1 MRRFWC
7 VVVCWLVWG
16 PPSGVSVMCG
26 AGPLAPP
33 PGPIAPTA
41 RPLAEIEPRTALGP
55 TTTPGD
61 LNAVY
66 VIAQPGSYFLAGDLD
81 VPAGRVG
88 VRIEA
93 SDVRL
98 DLGGF
103 AIRGQAGAADG
114 VRIVDSGDGVA
125 GGAGSVANGSIS
137 AFAGSG
143 VAGANASL
151 RLTSLDVT
159 DTGGDAIVVG
169 PRSLVD
175 RCRVQVGGDRGIVVG
190 SHALVTRCAT
200 FDMDQIGIELGADAV
215 ALECVAVN
223 QRFGFRLGA
232 GARVE
237 GCWATNSIVVGIEAG
252 DRAAVTRCA
261 AALGF
266 VGIRAAG
273 TGARIEENQVVN
285 NGIGIEAVNPGNLII
300 RNVAHVNGT
309 AISAAAGNTVGPI
322 VDESTVLLINSPAA
336 NYDY

>member
-125 GGAGSVANGSIS
+125 GGAVSVANG
-137 AFAGSG
+137 AEQA
-143 VAGANASL
+143 
-151 RLTSLDVT
+151 LTGIRHV
-159 DTGGDAIVVG
+159 GDE
-169 PRSLVD
+169 PTLFLV
-175 RCRVQVGGDRGIVVG
+175 RDRGSVGG